1 MLILSMKNKSDRAQ
15 AFITIGQGRLR
26 YCGKKNQDVL
36 TTKKNQINS
45 GYNNFER
52 AQWMTLSIPFMQSR

>member
-36 TTKKNQINS
+36 TTKKKNPNQF
-45 GYNNFER
+45 GE
-52 AQWMTLSIPFMQSR
+52 